1 MDGKMFGMVKNVLN
15 NLFSKPATR
24 LYPKEKRPF
33 FKGTRGSLEIE
44 IDKCIFCGICQRK
57 CPANAIVVDRNAK
70 MWQLNQY
77 KCVLCNVCVESCPK
91 KCLIS
96 KEQFN
101 APTTYKEF
109 YIQKQQE
116 QQLEQEKEAKV
127 AGAGKQ

>member
-1 MDGKMFGMVKNVLN
+1 MDGKMFGMLQNVLN

-57 CPANAIVVDRNAK
+57 CPANAITVDRNAK

-101 APTTYKEF
+101 LPTTYKEF
-109 YIQKQQE
+109 YIQKQQV
-116 QQLEQEKEAKV
+116 QQLEQTKEVKV
-127 AGAGKQ
+127 ADTGN

>member
-1 MDGKMFGMVKNVLN
+1 MFGMLKNVFV

-33 FKGTRGSLEIE
+33 FKDTRGSLEIE
-44 IDKCIFCGICQRK
+44 IEKCIFCGICQRK
-57 CPANAIVVDRNAK
+57 CPSNAIVVDRNSRT
-70 MWQLNQY
+70 WQLNQY

-101 APTTYKEF
+101 VPTTYKEF
-109 YIQKQQE
+109 YIKKQEVKDEVQPKA
-116 QQLEQEKEAKV
+116 QA
-127 AGAGKQ
+127 AATNG